1 MTAIKRKTI
10 SDNMYGN
17 NLKRLISFIRNIILR
32 KHVKKHK
39 DNNIRKGMGNQL
51 NIGFNGK
58 RLHFHRFLFCR

>member
-32 KHVKKHK
+32 KHVKKDK
-39 DNNIRKGMGNQL
+39 DN
-51 NIGFNGK
+51 
-58 RLHFHRFLFCR
+58 